1 MPAGVLSNAV
11 YLKNIAALWRRDP
24 RLAYEI
30 DDWGEPRGVVVEPAR
45 SGAPTAVACDEQGR
59 RVYLHSR
66 HDPEAEAERL
76 VANVKLEG
84 YHCFVVTGLGLGHHL
99 KALHKRTHGEAL
111 LVVGEPSLDVIAA
124 AMFSVDLSE
133 VLASE
138 RCVFLTRLEK
148 DYVYQRL
155 ESHGTT
161 IMLGTQFVSHPPS
174 ERIAGAFL
182 QAVRGA
188 MTDYITYARMCLVT
202 VVANSRI
209 TCRNVACNLPA
220 YLSTP
225 PIDPLRERFAGFPAV
240 VVSAGP
246 SLARNID
253 QLVELQDRAV
263 IIAVQTTLKPL
274 LARGIRP
281 HFVTSLDFH
290 EISKNFFDGLS
301 PEAVADV
308 HLVAEP
314 KATWHVIDTYR
325 AYNGMIS
332 LLDNAFARQ
341 CIGDELAARDGLKAG
356 ATVAHLAFYLAEYM
370 GCDPILFVGQD
381 LAYSDNTYYTPGVA
395 IHDTWRPE
403 LNRFNT
409 IEMKEWERIVRAR
422 NILRKIKGIHGEDL
436 YTDEQLFTYLQQFE
450 KDFAASRARLIDAT
464 EGGARKAGTTVMTL
478 ADAAK
483 QFCASPIPRD
493 RLEYRRQLKW
503 YDAGRLEHGR
513 AALTRRMDDVR
524 LLRDRSQACVGVLK
538 ELVHLTDR
546 PAEFNRKLA
555 RVDELRTQIQ
565 QQEHTYQMISL
576 MAQQAELR
584 RFRADRRMEL
594 DAVEGVERAKRQLA
608 RDIEFAMSIVEGAE
622 ALLAV
627 MEEAQQRF
635 DQAIEAH
642 EAKRATIT
650 GGNA

>member
-1 MPAGVLSNAV
+1 MAAGALTNEI

-30 DDWGEPRGVVVEPAR
+30 DDWGEPRAVEIEPSR
-45 SGAPTAVACDEQGR
+45 SGPPTAATRDEQGN

-66 HDPEAEAERL
+66 HDPEDEARRL
-76 VANVKLEG
+76 VANVKLENA
-84 YHCFVVTGLGLGHHL
+84 HCLVVNGLGLGYHI
-99 KALHKRTHGEAL
+99 KALHERTRGETL
-111 LVVGEPSLDVIAA
+111 LLIAEPNLDVIAA
-124 AMFSVDLSE
+124 ALFSVDLSE

-148 DYVYQRL
+148 DYFYTRI
-155 ESHGTT
+155 EPHGTT

-174 ERIAGAFL
+174 ERLAGTFQ
-182 QAVRGA
+182 QAVRAA
-188 MTDYITYARMCLVT
+188 MTDYVTYARMCLVT
-202 VVANSRI
+202 VIANSRI
-209 TCRNVACNLPA
+209 TCRNVVCNLPT
-220 YLSTP
+220 YLGTP
-225 PIDPLRERFAGFPAV
+225 PIDTLRERFAGFPAV

-253 QLVELQDRAV
+253 ELATLQDRAV

-290 EISKNFFDGLS
+290 EISKNFFEGLS
-301 PEAVADV
+301 AEAVADV

-314 KATWHVIDTYR
+314 KATWHVIDAYR

-341 CIGDELAARDGLKAG
+341 CVGDALAARDGLKAG

-381 LAYSDNTYYTPGVA
+381 LGYTDNTYYTPGVA

-422 NILRKIKGIHGEDL
+422 NMLRKIEDIHGQEI

-450 KDFAASRARLIDAT
+450 TDFAASRARLIDAT
-464 EGGARKAGTTVMTL
+464 EGGARKAGTTVMPL
-478 ADAAK
+478 AEAAR
-483 QFCASPIPRD
+483 QFCSTPIPPERFD
-493 RLEYRRQLKW
+493 YRRRLRW
-503 YDAGRLEHGR
+503 YDAGRLRDGR
-513 AALTRRMDDVR
+513 EALTRTADEVR
-524 LLRDRSQACVGVLK
+524 LLRARSKTCAEVLQ
-538 ELVHLTDR
+538 ELTRLTDR
-546 PAEFNRKLA
+546 PNEFNRKMA
-555 RVDELRTQIQ
+555 RVDELRAQIHQ
-565 QQEHTYQMISL
+565 LERTYQMVSL
-576 MAQQAELR
+576 MAQLAELR

-594 DAVEGVERAKRQLA
+594 DAVEGIEKAKRQLA
-608 RDIEFAMSIVEGAE
+608 RDIEFVESIIEGCD
-622 ALLAV
+622 ALLTLFD
-627 MEEAQQRF
+627 EAMKRF
-635 DQAIEAH
+635 DLAIDEAAQ
-642 EAKRATIT
+642 EPAESA
-650 GGNA
+650 NP